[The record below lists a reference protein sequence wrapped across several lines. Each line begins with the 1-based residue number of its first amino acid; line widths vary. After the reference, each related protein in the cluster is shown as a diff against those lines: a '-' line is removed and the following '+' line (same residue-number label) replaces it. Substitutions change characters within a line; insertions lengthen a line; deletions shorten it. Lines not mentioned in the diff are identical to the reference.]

1 MTSLDVYCFLI
12 EEGESSTFEKA
23 LNSPNA
29 SPWMTAMQEKL
40 EALHRN
46 KMWELVPLREGW
58 KAIGNKW
65 VNKIKQDGN
74 DQVEQYRSRLVVKG
88 FAQCEHYIL
97 SESFFKNKKNKALF
111 FNLNPSSILV

>member
-1 MTSLDVYCFLI
+1 MTSLDAYFFLI
-12 EEGESSTFEKA
+12 EEGEPSTFENA

-29 SPWMTAMQEKL
+29 SLWMTTMQEKL

-65 VNKIKQDGN
+65 VYKIKRDGN
-74 DQVEQYRSRLVVKG
+74 DQVEWYCSRLVVKG

-97 SESFFKNKKNKALF
+97 SESFFKNKKNKALSF
-111 FNLNPSSILV
+111 DLNPNSILV